1 MYKSLC
7 LSLSVHV
14 SNRHNH
20 IHAHDN
26 TKWSRTIILALR
38 CFTRLKNNHC
48 RTKYEQVQIEKESG
62 DLVAVPALLWRVGGS
77 RIASSFAAKAPGTVK
92 SHGTVS
98 QAISS
103 PALLI
108 KQTLESLRPRPCHV
122 AASPRHFPRGTPLP
136 ILRACASFSSLSA
149 AADLPTSTAQAQQRN
164 GPYLHTPCK
173 PEMGAGACA
182 CELGAAAARRHQCC
196 HARQESWIRMVGLG
210 GPVSAWRAACSCRVP
225 VATTTAACSID
236 ARQQSRPLAPGTAS
250 FNRRPRPV
258 GAEAGCIA
266 VISCYK
272 KFFGGI
278 NKCTKCFLQKKMA
291 NI

>member
-1 MYKSLC
+1 M
-7 LSLSVHV
+7 
-14 SNRHNH
+14 
-20 IHAHDN
+20 
-26 TKWSRTIILALR
+26 
-38 CFTRLKNNHC
+38 
-48 RTKYEQVQIEKESG
+48 
-62 DLVAVPALLWRVGGS
+62 PALLWRVGGS

-266 VISCYK
+266 VISL
-272 KFFGGI
+272 
-278 NKCTKCFLQKKMA
+278 LQKVFWGNKWGPSKTPY
-291 NI
+291 NHKITIRLTIRITIRLTIRITIRITIFWPSKTQPSKICGLLQSPVG